1 MVRIKSQE
9 RRTAIM
15 DAATRVIAQQGLGA
29 PTALIAKEAGVSN
42 GSLFGYFETK
52 AELLNQLYVEL
63 KMEMGASATGGLPV
77 EAELRVQ
84 LAHLWTGWL
93 RWAVAS
99 PDKRRVL
106 AQLSVSDEITAASR
120 ELGGRAM
127 KSVAGILE
135 RCRQGGPMHDVPLGL
150 VAGLMNAVAEATVDF
165 ILADSAQAELHG
177 RTGFEAVWRMIR

>member
-106 AQLSVSDEITAASR
+106 AQL
-120 ELGGRAM
+120 
-127 KSVAGILE
+127 
-135 RCRQGGPMHDVPLGL
+135 
-150 VAGLMNAVAEATVDF
+150 
-165 ILADSAQAELHG
+165 
-177 RTGFEAVWRMIR
+177 